1 MLISVI
7 MPAYNAE
14 KTIRQ
19 AIESVMAQ
27 SFRQWELIVI
37 NDRSKDDTRQRVL
50 ELAEQDTRIRYMEN
64 DGNLGVAKTRNLGVS
79 MARGE
84 WIAFLDSDDAWE
96 REKLER
102 QVQLAERTDARLI
115 FTGSAF
121 MDQDGE
127 RLDYRMEVPE
137 EVGFRGLLK
146 QNVISCSSVLAEKAL
161 MVRYPMMPGDM
172 HEDYAVWLKVLKHE
186 SITAKG
192 VNEPLLIYRVSG
204 ASKSGNK
211 RKAALMHWRVYR
223 HIGLP
228 LPQSVYFFSFYMVR
242 NLKKYTKIWKET
254 GKRR

>member
-50 ELAEQDTRIRYMEN
+50 ERAEQDTRIRYMEN

-172 HEDYAVWLKVLKHE
+172 HED
-186 SITAKG
+186 
-192 VNEPLLIYRVSG
+192 
-204 ASKSGNK
+204 
-211 RKAALMHWRVYR
+211 
-223 HIGLP
+223 
-228 LPQSVYFFSFYMVR
+228 
-242 NLKKYTKIWKET
+242 
-254 GKRR
+254 

>member
-1 MLISVI
+1 MEISIV

-14 KTIRQ
+14 KTVGSAIDSVIRQ
-19 AIESVMAQ
+19 TFQ
-27 SFRQWELIVI
+27 DWELLVI
-37 NDRSKDDTRQRVL
+37 NDRSADNTKQRIL
-50 ELAEQDTRIRYMEN
+50 ESAKSDKRIRYVEN
-64 DGNLGVAKTRNLGVS
+64 DRNLGVS
-79 MARGE
+79 ETRNQGVSLAKGR

-96 REKLER
+96 ADKLKE
-102 QVQLAERTDARLI
+102 QAQLIKGTGARFV

-121 MDQDGE
+121 MNQDGK
-127 RLDYRMEVPE
+127 RLGYCMEVPG
-137 EVGFRGLLK
+137 EVTFRELLK
-146 QNVISCSSVLAEKAL
+146 QNVISCSSVLIEKEL
-161 MVRYPMMPGDM
+161 MVKYPMAAGNM

-211 RKAALMHWRVYR
+211 GKAALMHWRVYR